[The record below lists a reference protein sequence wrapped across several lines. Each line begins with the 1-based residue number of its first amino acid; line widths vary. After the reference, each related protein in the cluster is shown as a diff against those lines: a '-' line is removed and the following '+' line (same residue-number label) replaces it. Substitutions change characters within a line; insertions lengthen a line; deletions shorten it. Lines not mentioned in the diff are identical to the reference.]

1 MRFTAPKPVLSRPV
15 RVCGIQYCM
24 RPVAEFKA
32 FATQVEAYVDVG
44 DDYDSDIVLFPE
56 LLGAQLLSCLGP
68 GLEPDEAMRAL
79 ADDYSQPFEDLF
91 LRLAKEYDRILV
103 AGTHPRRTG
112 DGRIQNV
119 ASIFVPGH
127 PPVHQPKLH
136 LTPTERKVWRFHP
149 GQELQVI
156 ETDFGRF
163 GVSICYDVQF
173 PEVARLMAEQGVQLL
188 LVPYLTDDRRGCSR
202 VTTCARARAV
212 ENQIYVATAGM
223 TGSLPLIT
231 DLTAQYAQSGV
242 YTPAD
247 FSFPMDGIATEAAP
261 NAEMVIVADV
271 DLALLDHARA
281 RGSVLNHQ
289 DAAEDGLHVRFDGEI
304 RVCRR
309 PWTESSPDAPR
320 WNPGS

>member
-1 MRFTAPKPVLSRPV
+1 MRFTAPTPVLSRPV
-15 RVCGIQYCM
+15 RVCGIQYCL
-24 RPVAEFKA
+24 RPVADFAA
-32 FATQVEAYVDVG
+32 FAAQVEAYVDVG

-56 LLGAQLLSCLGP
+56 LLGAQLLSCVA
-68 GLEPDEAMRAL
+68 PDLAPDAAMRAL
-79 ADDYSQPFEDLF
+79 ADTYCQPFEDLF
-91 LRLAKEYDRILV
+91 RRLAQEYDRILV
-103 AGTHPRRTG
+103 AGTHPRRTEG
-112 DGRIQNV
+112 GGLQNV
-119 ASIFVPGH
+119 ASVFVPGH

-136 LTPTERKVWRFHP
+136 LTPTERRIWRFDAGH
-149 GQELQVI
+149 ELRVI

-163 GVSICYDVQF
+163 GVTICYDVQF

-188 LVPYLTDDRRGCSR
+188 LVPYLTDDRRGYSR

-231 DLTAQYAQSGV
+231 DLTAQFAQSGV

-247 FSFPMDGIATEAAP
+247 FAFPMDGIATEAAP

-289 DAAEDGLHVRFDGEI
+289 DAAQDGLHVRFDGEI
-304 RVCRR
+304 RVDRC
-309 PWTESSPDAPR
+309 PWSEAPL
-320 WNPGS
+320 P